1 MAEQPEKSE
10 DEILAEIGHPKGTM
24 AVVALYMALF
34 IVGWI
39 FFFFFL
45 FIPRGA
51 PHL

>member
-1 MAEQPEKSE
+1 MADNLDPSE

-24 AVVALYMALF
+24 AVLAVYMALF
-34 IVGWI
+34 IAGWI

>member
-1 MAEQPEKSE
+1 MAEKTEQSE
-10 DEILAEIGHPKGTM
+10 DEILAAIGHPKGTM

-34 IVGWI
+34 IAGWI